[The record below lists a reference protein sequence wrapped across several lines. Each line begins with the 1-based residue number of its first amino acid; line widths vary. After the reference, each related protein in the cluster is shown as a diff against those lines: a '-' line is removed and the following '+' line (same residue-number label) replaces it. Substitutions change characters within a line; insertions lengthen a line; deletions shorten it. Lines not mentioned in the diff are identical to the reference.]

1 MTLNGYKTHPLSR
14 HLNVTCVAGL
24 KTADKPLASA
34 YRVESPDALQ
44 TFTHGFNSKGDK
56 IVQVALL
63 SWDQDHRGILIEGDR
78 HILRSEHGGSNM
90 TSSHNRVN

>member
-1 MTLNGYKTHPLSR
+1 
-14 HLNVTCVAGL
+14 
-24 KTADKPLASA
+24 
-34 YRVESPDALQ
+34 
-44 TFTHGFNSKGDK
+44 
-56 IVQVALL
+56 LL